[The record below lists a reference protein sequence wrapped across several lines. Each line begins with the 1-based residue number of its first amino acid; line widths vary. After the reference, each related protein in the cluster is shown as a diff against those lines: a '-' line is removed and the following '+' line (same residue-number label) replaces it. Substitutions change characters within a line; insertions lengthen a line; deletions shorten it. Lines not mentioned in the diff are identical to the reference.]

1 MSKKM
6 QGNLLLLLTALIWGC
21 AFVAQKEGMN
31 QIGPFAFNG
40 IRTIIGAF
48 SLIPLILFLSKNGSA
63 TATSDNR
70 TLIKGGVLCGIV
82 LFVASNLQQI
92 GLAYT
97 SVGHSGFVTALYVV
111 LVPICGLFIR
121 KRVRGLTWLCVIASA
136 IGLYLLCIPSSG
148 FGDINKGDLYT
159 LGCALFFTFHIL
171 LIDHF
176 SPKVDG
182 VKLSCIQFFVCSILS
197 MLIMVPA
204 DTAMGFAA
212 PTFANVLNAAIP
224 LLYSGVLSSG
234 AGYTLQI
241 IAQKNTDPT
250 VASMIMCLESVFAL
264 LAGMVILGEMLS
276 VKEVFGCALMFA
288 AIIVSQLPDRSQK

>member
-182 VKLSCIQFFVCSILS
+182 VKLSCIQFFVCSIFS

>member
-63 TATSDNR
+63 PATSDNR

-176 SPKVDG
+176 SPKVDC

>member
-48 SLIPLILFLSKNGSA
+48 SLIPLILFLSKNESA

-97 SVGHSGFVTALYVV
+97 SVAHSGFVTALYVV

-159 LGCALFFTFHIL
+159 LGCALCFTFHIL

-182 VKLSCIQFFVCSILS
+182 VKISCIQFSVCGILS

-224 LLYSGVLSSG
+224 LLYSGVLSCG

>member
-121 KRVRGLTWLCVIASA
+121 KRVRVLTWLCVIASA

>member
-1 MSKKM
+1 M
-6 QGNLLLLLTALIWGC
+6 
-21 AFVAQKEGMN
+21 
-31 QIGPFAFNG
+31 
-40 IRTIIGAF
+40 
-48 SLIPLILFLSKNGSA
+48 ILFLSKNGSA

-121 KRVRGLTWLCVIASA
+121 KRVRVLTWLCVIASA